1 MTSYSIV
8 WRIDTVAQSP
18 RAAAEWA
25 ANVLKEEPY
34 DWEYEV
40 TDDETGEMTRV
51 DLDVD
56 DEGNE

>member
-1 MTSYSIV
+1 MTSYTIV

-18 RAAAEWA
+18 RDAAEWA

-40 TDDETGEMTRV
+40 TNDETGEVTYV
-51 DLDVD
+51 DLD
-56 DEGNE
+56 EENCE